1 VLDRLVFFP
10 ALNILGFPSRVH
22 QVPLVDVVFH
32 LNKKKSKVIEGEVVQ
47 DVVLLLLLHNQL
59 FVGFLQAGEVE
70 SESKCVEKPSKEL
83 ETFPLRQVLDL
94 WDVGILLP
102 GIPNFQLEVG
112 EGMILTRFGLK
123 VLIELEVPLASDGVN
138 GETEEI

>member
-1 VLDRLVFFP
+1 M
-10 ALNILGFPSRVH
+10 
-22 QVPLVDVVFH
+22 
-32 LNKKKSKVIEGEVVQ
+32 
-47 DVVLLLLLHNQL
+47 
-59 FVGFLQAGEVE
+59 
-70 SESKCVEKPSKEL
+70 EKPSKEL

-138 GETEEI
+138 GEM